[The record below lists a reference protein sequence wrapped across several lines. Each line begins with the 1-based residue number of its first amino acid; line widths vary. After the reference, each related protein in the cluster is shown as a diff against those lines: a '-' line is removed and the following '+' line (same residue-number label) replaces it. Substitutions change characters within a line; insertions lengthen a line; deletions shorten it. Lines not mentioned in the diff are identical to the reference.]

1 MEINLL
7 EIVKSQLSGNIL
19 DKAASFLGEDNSST
33 EKALGA
39 ILPSVL
45 GGLVNQATTS
55 NDASQLLNSINSQ
68 GHDGS
73 LLDSLGMMFG
83 GGSLTQGL
91 ISSGESMNTG
101 LFNNKLG
108 DIVDWIASF
117 AGIKAGS
124 ASGLMNMAAPVL
136 MGILGK
142 QIKSGNLD
150 AQGLMSL
157 LGGQTSFIKNA
168 LPSGITSVLGLS
180 NLKLDGP
187 SLSTTIQAA
196 KAASDAKVADVI
208 HEDMGFNKILPWI
221 LFAVAGLA
229 GMFYLR
235 TCNTKAPEPPQVVAV
250 GEPVATPVAIDT
262 VKKLS
267 LPDGEIV
274 VKTGSFLDQLYTEAS
289 DTTLDPTKAMTFD
302 NVNFATGS
310 AQLTEDSKVQLDDLV
325 KIMKGYPKV
334 EIKID
339 GHTDNK
345 GNESSNKKLSEGR
358 AASVKAYLAS
368 HGIIGQR
375 ISTAGFGSTKP
386 VAENETEEGRAKN
399 RRIEAMI
406 VKK

>member
-19 DKAASFLGEDNSST
+19 DKAASFLGEDNSSI
-33 EKALGA
+33 EKALSA
-39 ILPSVL
+39 ILPSLL
-45 GGLVNQATTS
+45 GGLVNQSTTTP
-55 NDASQLLNSINSQ
+55 DASKLLTAINSQ

-73 LLDSLGMMFG
+73 LLDSLGMLFG

-108 DIVDWIASF
+108 DVVDWVASF
-117 AGIKAGS
+117 AGMKAGS

-142 QIKSGNLD
+142 QIKSSNLD
-150 AQGLMSL
+150 AQGLLGL
-157 LGGQTSFIKNA
+157 LSSQTGFIKNA
-168 LPSGITSVLGLS
+168 LPSGIISVLGLS
-180 NLKLDGP
+180 NLKLDTP
-187 SLSTTIQAA
+187 SVSTTIQAA

-208 HEDMGFNKILPWI
+208 HEDTGFNKILPWI
-221 LFAVAGLA
+221 LFAIAGLA

-235 TCNTKAPEPPQVVAV
+235 TCNTKAPEPPQATAVA
-250 GEPVATPVAIDT
+250 EPLAAPVMDT

-289 DTTLDPTKAMTFD
+289 DSTLDATKAMIFD

-310 AQLTEDSKVQLDDLV
+310 ALLTEDSKIQLDDLV

-345 GNESSNKKLSEGR
+345 GNEVSNKKLSESR
-358 AASVKAYLAS
+358 AASVKIYLAS
-368 HGIIGQR
+368 HGIVSQR
-375 ISTAGFGSTKP
+375 MSTAGFGSTKP
-386 VAENETEEGRAKN
+386 VAENETEVGRAKN
-399 RRIEAMI
+399 RRIEAFI